1 MTLVSGER
9 LSKIREIKEGI
20 SRFERG
26 YGGWRLRRELPVSD
40 PGRDTK
46 LPLKQ
51 RVLLVIY
58 CDYRAML
65 EVYQE
70 EMKSNIFFGIDKENM
85 VEVKEKMEKRLE
97 DGKMVPGTRIS
108 HHFIPQSA
116 SQIGYKLCSEYD
128 SFVDIHDFKIPI
140 RVEIDDIATSSYIS
154 CVYNSLWWVG
164 LVNKADEKQGDVDV

>member
-1 MTLVSGER
+1 
-9 LSKIREIKEGI
+9 
-20 SRFERG
+20 
-26 YGGWRLRRELPVSD
+26 
-40 PGRDTK
+40 
-46 LPLKQ
+46 
-51 RVLLVIY
+51 
-58 CDYRAML
+58 ML

-154 CVYNSLWWVG
+154 CV
-164 LVNKADEKQGDVDV
+164 